1 MSPVEFATSFRA
13 VYDRATARYARGSA
27 TAATLLP
34 PADVAFLASQGIT
47 AQHIFDYVEDLA
59 NYGAPDFATA
69 RAIELVRRDYFQN
82 DQQRRLSPTVLDPS
96 TLPAKTAAVRG
107 ITWLPRLIP
116 KARAKLRGELPPSMM
131 FCCGGDRDFF
141 QKHAITAAEFL
152 SLVRAH
158 ESDESAV
165 VTEIARRSAAK

>member
-1 MSPVEFATSFRA
+1 MSPVEFATAFRA
-13 VYDRATARYARGSA
+13 VYDRATARYARGRA

-34 PADVAFLASQGIT
+34 PTDIAFLASQGIT

-69 RAIELVRRDYFQN
+69 RAIELVRRDYFHN
-82 DQQRRLSPTVLDPS
+82 DQQSRPSSAVLDPA
-96 TLPAKTAAVRG
+96 TLPPKAAAVRS

-116 KARAKLRGELPPSMM
+116 KARAKLRGELPASMM
-131 FCCGGDRDFF
+131 FGCGGDREFF

-152 SLVRAH
+152 TLVRAH
-158 ESDESAV
+158 ESDDSAI
-165 VTEIARRSAAK
+165 VTEIARRSGKS